1 MELKP
6 YKKLTGLD
14 YELSKTVQYTEE
26 WTQQFKNNPFIV
38 GNVLTLS
45 ITATATAFNHG
56 LSTTPQGWII
66 LDKTANVDV
75 WRTAWDDKSITL
87 RGSGSVSIKIWV
99 F

>member
-26 WTQQFKNNPFIV
+26 FLSQLSSLNFLSGNLLEISVTTSSEDFEHKLGKTPV
-38 GNVLTLS
+38 GWM
-45 ITATATAFNHG
+45 IF
-56 LSTTPQGWII
+56 
-66 LDKTANVDV
+66 DKDSNSNV
-75 WRTAWDDKSITL
+75 WRTGWNDKTISL
-87 RGSGSVSIKIWV
+87 QGSAASNVKVWV

>member
-1 MELKP
+1 MQLKP
-6 YKKLTGLD
+6 LKKLTGLD
-14 YELSKTVQYTEE
+14 YEQSKTVQYTEE
-26 WTQQFKNNPFIV
+26 WTQQFNSNPFIV
-38 GNVLTLS
+38 GNILTIT

-75 WRTAWDDKSITL
+75 WRTAWDDKTITL
-87 RGSGSVSIKIWV
+87 QGSGSVSVKIWV